1 MNSKNE
7 ITENNTQKLA
17 LLIDADNISSHLIG
31 EIISETGK
39 YGKVTVRRA
48 YGDFSSENLKKW
60 KEQINIYAI
69 RPMQKF
75 AYTSGKNSSDSALI
89 IDAMDI
95 MHEKSVTGFCIVSS
109 DSDFTGLAL
118 RIREEG
124 LFVLGIG
131 KSSTPQAF
139 QKACEIFVFTENLAI
154 HKINEDIIIG
164 NESDKVQTDEA
175 VKTVVPKKQVNQE
188 PKKIDIEQ
196 VVSKIDKNPI
206 DLHLIERAVKMALQD
221 DELAYMGTIG
231 EKLRTLD
238 PSFDTRSYGFGS
250 LTAMFKSMPGLYE
263 LVYRN
268 NGSSLYIKPK
278 FLSN

>member
-1 MNSKNE
+1 MNNKKETTDNFAH
-7 ITENNTQKLA
+7 KLA
-17 LLIDADNISSHLIG
+17 LLIDADNISGSLIG
-31 EIISETGK
+31 EIISEAGK
-39 YGKVTVRRA
+39 YGKVTIRRA
-48 YGDFSSENLKKW
+48 YGDFSSDHLKKW

-75 AYTSGKNSSDSALI
+75 AYTTGKNSSDSALI

-139 QKACEIFVFTENLAI
+139 QKACEIFVFTENLAV
-154 HKINEDIIIG
+154 HKVNDEINFE
-164 NESDKVQTDEA
+164 NETEKVPSKKV
-175 VKTVVPKKQVNQE
+175 VKVNLTKKQPVEE

-206 DLHLIERAVKMALQD
+206 DLHLIERAVKMALDD

-250 LTAMFKSMPGLYE
+250 MTTMFKSMPGLYE

>member
-7 ITENNTQKLA
+7 IPENNTQKLA
-17 LLIDADNISSHLIG
+17 LLIDADNISINLIG

-39 YGKVTVRRA
+39 YGKVTIRRA
-48 YGDFSSENLKKW
+48 YGDFTSEHLRKW
-60 KEQINIYAI
+60 KDQINVYAV

-75 AYTSGKNSSDSALI
+75 AYTTGKNSSDSALI

-95 MHEKSVTGFCIVSS
+95 MHEKTVTGFCIVSS

-131 KSSTPQAF
+131 KSTTPSAF
-139 QKACEIFVFTENLAI
+139 QKACEIFVFTENLVI
-154 HKINEDIIIG
+154 QKTNNVKIGVIK
-164 NESDKVQTDEA
+164 SSK
-175 VKTVVPKKQVNQE
+175 VPKEKVIASIVPKIQIETE
-188 PKKIDIEQ
+188 PEKNDIEQ
-196 VVSKIDKNPI
+196 FVSKIDKNPI
-206 DLHLIERAVKMALQD
+206 DLFLIERAVKMALQD

-238 PSFDTRSYGFGS
+238 PSFDTRTYGFGS
-250 LTAMFKSMPGLYE
+250 MTTMFKSMPDLYE

-278 FLSN
+278 FLTI